1 MLADKMV
8 IVKVILLLLTTAGW
22 ATTSTAQ
29 TTSAINVDR
38 HLLLK
43 NVVTMDVTSNGNDSQ
58 ALNVTVYHRT
68 VTTSLHLDTIDTTPS
83 SSELEVTSSAL
94 DGGVALQSNSNS
106 NAQITATT
114 AAMWSTTAVFDQPD
128 STSKQHHGNK
138 HNNHHNNKHNKK
150 LYHDNHE
157 KSTHH
162 KHHKVVDD
170 RDNSETGSRF
180 NSLHQVSILIDDNQP
195 ALANRTSQPLG
206 SGLDLKIQRSSMNST
221 NPPRLGSGLEL
232 TLEEIIY
239 STSVTQQPTAS
250 LNMTVHHKA
259 KSSKTHHNNKHH
271 SNQHNNTKS
280 NNGHQTHHHKS
291 SSKHHKQ
298 STAAVKQ
305 QHKIEGKY
313 NKPHHQHLPQGQG
326 QSKEVIKHF
335 QPIAG
340 SNNTDPNKANAKQ
353 YSRGQGEREV
363 VATSNNSS
371 SSTQLGLPL
380 TVPRSPPAAAGVT
393 SITKPISIQPVAI
406 TVAVASAG
414 VVIVSVVMTVL
425 VRRAR
430 HKRLLHGSMM
440 PDDSST
446 RRTHAT
452 SASANS
458 TSTFSAANTSNSA
471 GGGGNSVY
479 DQVLCRRLVNE
490 IVRSELAR
498 GRRRNNRAYKALADE
513 EEEGDGLELDGGGDV
528 IDSENLQLRNCAM
541 QSTHQQQQDTWT
553 SEDRTVD
560 TEGNNNSNNG
570 DIGRSSCSSSNYR
583 RFREFDIGS
592 SL

>member
-1 MLADKMV
+1 MLADKME

-29 TTSAINVDR
+29 TTSTINVDR

-43 NVVTMDVTSNGNDSQ
+43 NVITMDVTSNGNDSQ

-68 VTTSLHLDTIDTTPS
+68 VTTSLHLDTIYTTLS

-94 DGGVALQSNSNS
+94 DGGVALHANSNS

-114 AAMWSTTAVFDQPD
+114 TAMRLTTALFDQPD

-150 LYHDNHE
+150 LYHE

-162 KHHKVVDD
+162 KHHKAVED
-170 RDNSETGSRF
+170 RDNSETGARF
-180 NSLHQVSILIDDNQP
+180 NSSHKVSILTDDNQP

-206 SGLDLKIQRSSMNST
+206 SGLDLKIQLPTINST
-221 NPPRLGSGLEL
+221 NPSRPGLGLEL
-232 TLEEIIY
+232 TLDEIIN
-239 STSVTQQPTAS
+239 STSVTQQPAPS
-250 LNMTVHHKA
+250 VNMTAHHKA
-259 KSSKTHHNNKHH
+259 KSSKTYHNNKHH

-280 NNGHQTHHHKS
+280 NDGHQTHHHKS
-291 SSKHHKQ
+291 SSKHHKP
-298 STAAVKQ
+298 SAAAVKQ
-305 QHKIEGKY
+305 QHKIKGKY
-313 NKPHHQHLPQGQG
+313 NKPHHQHLSQGQG

-335 QPIAG
+335 QPIADN
-340 SNNTDPNKANAKQ
+340 NNTDLNKANAKQ
-353 YSRGQGEREV
+353 YGRGQGERDV
-363 VATSNNSS
+363 VATSNNNS

-425 VRRAR
+425 MRRAR

-440 PDDSST
+440 ADDSTT

-458 TSTFSAANTSNSA
+458 TSTFSAENTSNSA
-471 GGGGNSVY
+471 GGGSNNVY

-513 EEEGDGLELDGGGDV
+513 EEEEGDGLELDGGGEV

-541 QSTHQQQQDTWT
+541 QGTHQQQQDTWT

-560 TEGNNNSNNG
+560 TVGNNNCNNG
-570 DIGRSSCSSSNYR
+570 DVGRSSSSSSNYG